1 MLRPKK
7 NSYKEFDNE
16 KKIPAAQ
23 KFPSPHPHNFSNGPS
38 LTSKNT
44 TYFWTFPESYQGS
57 MISNVNLFSIM
68 INVFKSTKTSNV
80 FVFAP
85 KR

>member
-1 MLRPKK
+1 M
-7 NSYKEFDNE
+7 
-16 KKIPAAQ
+16 
-23 KFPSPHPHNFSNGPS
+23 
-38 LTSKNT
+38 
-44 TYFWTFPESYQGS
+44 YFWTFPESYQGS
-57 MISNVNLFSIM
+57 MISSVNLFSVT